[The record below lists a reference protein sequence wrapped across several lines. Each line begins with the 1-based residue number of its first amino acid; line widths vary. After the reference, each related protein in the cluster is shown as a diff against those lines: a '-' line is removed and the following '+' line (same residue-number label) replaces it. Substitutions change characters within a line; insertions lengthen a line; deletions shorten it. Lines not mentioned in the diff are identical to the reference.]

1 MKITEFRNKLGTA
14 IAILAAIT
22 LAFASC
28 NVDVNDMIK
37 LDAPTNLVI
46 NSISNGTSTCTVS
59 ISFSYGGNEG
69 LAPVSRAIL
78 GYSTE
83 NDSSKAVFDG
93 SVALEVKAGENTATA
108 TMNFLADSGT
118 KYYFWL
124 KLTSSANTVFDSDW
138 SDVAEFT
145 YDSLSG
151 TDTEY
156 LARYVFYSRAGEH
169 IKDADEGIAEDL
181 YCTWEEKLGGQYY
194 AIPDPYV
201 ISYVY
206 FTFKSVDE
214 ENGIAYFYAN
224 ACKGYYIDS
233 NHLDGEGFAVAIKFP
248 NDLKDKVE
256 INPETNYWRYK

>member
-22 LAFASC
+22 LAFSSC
-28 NVDVNDMIK
+28 NVDVNYMIK

-69 LAPVSRAIL
+69 LASVSRAIL

-93 SVALEVKAGENTATA
+93 SIALEVKAGENTATA
-108 TMNFLADSGT
+108 TMNFLADSET

-156 LARYVFYSRAGEH
+156 LARYVFPSRAGEH
-169 IKDADEGIAEDL
+169 IKDADEGIAEGL
-181 YCTWEEKLGGQYY
+181 YCIWKEKLGGQYY
-194 AIPDPYV
+194 AIPDPYLIEGV
-201 ISYVY
+201 H
-206 FTFKSVDE
+206 FTFKTVDE

-224 ACKGYYIDS
+224 ASERYYIDS
-233 NHLDGEGFAVAIKFP
+233 NYLNGDGFVYARRLP
-248 NDLKDKVE
+248 NDLIGKVE

>member
-28 NVDVNDMIK
+28 NVDDNDMIK

-138 SDVAEFT
+138 SDVAEFM

-156 LARYVFYSRAGEH
+156 LARYVYPSRAGEH
-169 IKDADEGIAEDL
+169 IIDTDKGYAEVSYD
-181 YCTWEEKLGGQYY
+181 TWKEKLGGQYY
-194 AIPDPYV
+194 AIPYA
-201 ISYVY
+201 SEHVY

-224 ACKGYYIDS
+224 AEEGYYIDS
-233 NHLDGEGFAVAIKFP
+233 NSVAIKLP
-248 NDLKDKVE
+248 DDLIGKFE